1 LVQAEESPGVGA
13 SSVDRERGSIE
24 GHVKSLFSSRVMISL
39 NAVVSR
45 MFAFVILGILD
56 VEHKKTTKIIR
67 VVIVL
72 GMSVYLVV
80 AHAGDV
86 VNLFRTVDG
95 KVNTARRA
103 SEKKRGKSSQGN
115 EGYECS
121 YAAA

>member
-1 LVQAEESPGVGA
+1 M
-13 SSVDRERGSIE
+13 
-24 GHVKSLFSSRVMISL
+24 MISL

-72 GMSVYLVV
+72 GMSVYRVV

-103 SEKKRGKSSQGN
+103 SEKKGEKAAKAMKDMNVLMQQLDSTTSQDSGSAEPGN
-115 EGYECS
+115 N
-121 YAAA
+121 